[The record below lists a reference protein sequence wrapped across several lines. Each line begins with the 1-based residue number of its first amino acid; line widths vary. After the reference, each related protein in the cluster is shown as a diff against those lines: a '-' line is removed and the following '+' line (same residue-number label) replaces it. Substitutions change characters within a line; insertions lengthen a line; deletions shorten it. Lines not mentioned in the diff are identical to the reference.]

1 MPDKDV
7 FETITPL
14 PNLGSLQALLTRLGF
29 YADLSKNDEALI
41 SGIEGTLR
49 TYDRNTSIV
58 TAGETMMST
67 LIMRTGWAI
76 RYKEL
81 EDGRRQILNVL
92 LPGDIFDLQVLV
104 AAQADHNVMSVT
116 EVSVFSVPPHVVQD
130 MLRASGTLTMAFWW
144 TQVQEEAFL
153 REQIV
158 RNGRHTAREK
168 IGSFLLELHRR
179 AQIVD
184 EAGEHGFRLP
194 LTQTHIA
201 DALGLTP
208 IHTNRVLKWL
218 ANAGYIVRDRSWIM
232 FKDAD
237 SLAELCEFDPSYFHL
252 NAYKMRL
259 LHLN

>member
-1 MPDKDV
+1 MPDDEPFQK
-7 FETITPL
+7 TMPMQNSA
-14 PNLGSLQALLTRLGF
+14 PQQALLKRLRF
-29 YADLSKNDEALI
+29 YTDLTKTDEAI
-41 SGIEGTLR
+41 IAGIAGKII
-49 TYDRNTSIV
+49 DFNRNTSIV
-58 TAGETMMST
+58 TAGETMAST
-67 LIMRTGWAI
+67 LIMRKGWAI

-116 EVSVFSVPPHVVQD
+116 DVSVFSVPPIAVQN
-130 MLRASGTLTMAFWW
+130 MLRGSGTLTMAFWW

-218 ANAGYIVRDRSWIM
+218 VNAGYIERDRSWIM
-232 FKDAD
+232 FRDAD
-237 SLAELCEFDPSYFHL
+237 ALAELCEFDPSYFHL
-252 NAYKMRL
+252 DAYKMRL
-259 LHLN
+259 LNGN